1 MKTAEKGT
9 EYKDNLTEETTKA
22 INAIKEEEIT
32 DEKTEIIDY
41 IDITPKWT
49 SILPAMLAV
58 LENKK
63 ASDIEKGL
71 IKSEIMRLGK
81 AIDALNA
88 NGKVTTQ

>member
-1 MKTAEKGT
+1 MTKTAEKGT
-9 EYKDNLTEETTKA
+9 EYKDNLTKETTEA
-22 INAIKEEEIT
+22 INAIKEE
-32 DEKTEIIDY
+32 EKTEIIDY